1 MFSKIQDLKIRL
13 VCDYQFQSFKIYPTN
28 RWNCSLKITDN
39 ILKYGLTRRIGL
51 WQIFGITIGSRLDPY
66 SVFPRSAKIEFRS
79 SGVYTF
85 ISILTGE
92 QEKNYRNIWF
102 ACSTRYNDGPYG
114 PSCTLMPLC
123 CVLKK
128 NFQNFIRE
136 FSDEVAECTKKLQK
150 KQKPDNAISIL

>member
-39 ILKYGLTRRIGL
+39 ILKYSLTRRIGL

-92 QEKNYRNIWF
+92 QEKNYRNFWF

-114 PSCTLMPLC
+114 PSCTPMPLC

-128 NFQNFIRE
+128 IFKILYENFRTKSQNVRKSF
-136 FSDEVAECTKKLQK
+136 KKNKNRITL
-150 KQKPDNAISIL
+150 